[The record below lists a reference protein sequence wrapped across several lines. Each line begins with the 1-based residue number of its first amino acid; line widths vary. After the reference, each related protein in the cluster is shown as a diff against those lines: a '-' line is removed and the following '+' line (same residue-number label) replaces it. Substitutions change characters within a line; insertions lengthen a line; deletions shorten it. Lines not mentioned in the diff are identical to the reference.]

1 MVARLQKATGR
12 LGSDAWSA
20 LGAFPTTGSCCF
32 PSGPC
37 CAPLA
42 VRSYQRGSEICER
55 FAQSLHHLTAIEER
69 ELFDFGRW
77 GVIPSL

>member
-1 MVARLQKATGR
+1 MG
-12 LGSDAWSA
+12 GWA
-20 LGAFPTTGSCCF
+20 LMLSQRRVPILTTGSCC
-32 PSGPC
+32 C
-37 CAPLA
+37 VRLA